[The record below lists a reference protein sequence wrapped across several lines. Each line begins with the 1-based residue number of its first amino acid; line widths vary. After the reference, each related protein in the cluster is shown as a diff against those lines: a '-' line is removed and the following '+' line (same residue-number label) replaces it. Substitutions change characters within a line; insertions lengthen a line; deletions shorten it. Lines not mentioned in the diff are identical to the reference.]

1 MSFCHGAISER
12 IKRASYSLAFKNSK
26 SRVTAVPFDSNR
38 YKVVFSDENIAGM
51 TSRYSIFFRV
61 FVLVLVNSTLAIT
74 RSQAWSDF
82 PVVFLNEREIDT
94 PNARAY
100 SLLTNVSVIVP
111 SDDDIADAVADVKS
125 SVTDARVQ
133 VSDED
138 ARGVFG

>member
-1 MSFCHGAISER
+1 M
-12 IKRASYSLAFKNSK
+12 
-26 SRVTAVPFDSNR
+26 
-38 YKVVFSDENIAGM
+38 VVFSDENIEGR

-74 RSQAWSDF
+74 RSPAWRDF
-82 PVVFLNEREIDT
+82 PVVFLNEREIET

-111 SDDDIADAVADVKS
+111 SDDDIADAVADANS
-125 SVTDARVQ
+125 SVIDARVQ

-138 ARGVFG
+138 TPTFRG